1 MLNEKLK
8 VTGDVSFVLRDKTGK
23 IIETKEITNLVV
35 TTGLNFIASR
45 MKDATATAMTHM
57 AVGTGTVAAA
67 LANTTLG
74 TELARVALT
83 STNVTANAITY
94 ACTFAAG
101 TPSGTNALTEAGM
114 FNASSAGTMLCRVV
128 FAAINKAPGDSLTI
142 TWTITIS

>member
-1 MLNEKLK
+1 MLNEELK
-8 VTGDVSFVLRDKTGK
+8 VTGDVLFVLRNETGK
-23 IIETKEITNLVV
+23 IIETKEIKNLVV

-57 AVGTGTVAAA
+57 AVGTGTTAAA
-67 LANTTLG
+67 LGNTTLG

-83 STNVTANAITY
+83 STNVTTNSISY
-94 ACTFAAG
+94 ACTFGTG
-101 TPSGTNALTEAGM
+101 TPAGTNALTEAGL
-114 FNASSAGTMLCRVV
+114 FNAASAGTMLCRTV

>member
-1 MLNEKLK
+1 MLNEELK

-35 TTGLNFIASR
+35 TTGRNYIASR

-57 AVGTGTVAAA
+57 AIGTGAVAAA
-67 LANTTLG
+67 LGDTALG

-83 STNVTANAITY
+83 STNVTTNSIAY

-101 TPSGTNALTEAGM
+101 VPAGTNAFTEAGL
-114 FNASSAGTMLCRVV
+114 FNAASAGTMLCRTV
-128 FAAINKAPGDSLTI
+128 FAAINKAAGDSLTI
-142 TWTITIS
+142 TWTITVS